1 MREARRAMPLHPL
14 HQDLSDGEAD
24 STEVAPARCPHNQE
38 EEQEMSSPM
47 YLHCKT
53 CFDQRPSDVSPEQW
67 ARLSVCTDMKQL
79 RVECVRCQKT
89 VTILTIRRP
98 RR

>member
-1 MREARRAMPLHPL
+1 MTPII
-14 HQDLSDGEAD
+14 
-24 STEVAPARCPHNQE
+24 
-38 EEQEMSSPM
+38 
-47 YLHCKT
+47 YLHCKS

-67 ARLSVCTDMKQL
+67 ARLSVCTDYKQL

-89 VTILTIRRP
+89 VTTLHIRSP